1 VGRDLALVL
10 NPTSGRGKAGRL
22 RPQIEARLRDLGCS
36 VETLVSTSAEHAV
49 ELAAGAATRHE
60 VVVACGGDGLV
71 AFVANGVLGSE
82 AALGIV
88 PLGSGNDFAVHVGY
102 PRHDPLA
109 ACAIVAGG
117 TSRAVDVGRVAGG
130 RAFLCVA
137 GAGFDSETN
146 EAANRIRWA
155 RGTAVYVAAVFQTL
169 ARFRPAVFTVSLD
182 GREERFPGMF
192 VAVGN
197 ARSYGGGMRITPD
210 ARLDDGAFDVCLVR
224 ALSRPALLGQFPK
237 IFRGTH
243 VGHPAVSIARA
254 ATVELA
260 ADRPFTL
267 YADGEPAGRL
277 PVRLSVEPGALAV
290 VGP

>member
-1 VGRDLALVL
+1 M
-10 NPTSGRGKAGRL
+10 
-22 RPQIEARLRDLGCS
+22 
-36 VETLVSTSAEHAV
+36 ETLVSKSAAHAV
-49 ELAAGAATRHE
+49 ELAAGAASRHE

-71 AFVANGVLGSE
+71 AFVANGVIGTGAS
-82 AALGIV
+82 LGIV

-102 PRHDPLA
+102 PRHDPVA

-117 TSRAVDVGRVAGG
+117 TARAVDVGRIEGG

-155 RGTAVYVAAVFQTL
+155 RGTAVYVAAVLQTL
-169 ARFRPAVFTVSLD
+169 ARFRPAEFTLRID
-182 GREERFPGMF
+182 GTEERFPGMF

-197 ARSYGGGMRITPD
+197 ARSYGGGMLITPD
-210 ARLDDGAFDVCLVR
+210 ARLDDGLFDVCMVR
-224 ALSRPALLGQFPK
+224 ALSRPALLGQFPR

-243 VGHPAVSIARA
+243 IHHPAVRIVRGSDV
-254 ATVELA
+254 TLD

-267 YADGEPAGRL
+267 YADGEPAGHL
-277 PVRLSVEPGALAV
+277 PVRLSVEPGALVV